1 MSNILASLL
10 TTANTLAAYNQALAV
25 TQNNV
30 ANASTPGYAKER
42 VTMEAMAFDPAYG
55 LSGGVVAGK
64 VQVLRDDYAENSVRS
79 QTLQLG
85 AAQQKV
91 TSYTALQN
99 VFDVTGNSGVPGAL
113 NNLYSAF
120 SAWAQSPSDTVAR
133 QTVLD
138 RATDVAT
145 SFQQTDTALSK
156 VASSTE
162 EQISNTVT
170 QVNTLAAQVRD
181 LNSKVM
187 NDAAANSGLDAQ
199 MTSTLEQLSQYV
211 DFTTLKQ
218 SNGTV
223 TVLMNGQT
231 PLVVGDQQY
240 QVSFSM
246 YQPDTPP
253 PTYSNAPALA
263 RITASDGTDITS
275 DTTGGQLGALLNFRN
290 SVLPTYIG
298 DAYQAGDLNTM
309 AKQFADRVNQIL
321 TSGEVS
327 DGDTPVNGTALFTYD
342 TANDTNVAQTLSL
355 NPAITA
361 DQLAAIDPGPPEV
374 ANGIP
379 LALSGLSDPSSSD
392 DEING
397 TSFSAFYG
405 LMASRAGSGLNAAQ
419 NDVNVQQ
426 SAVAQ
431 AENLR
436 DQTSGV
442 SLDEEAMTLLQF
454 QRAYE
459 ANSKLISVLSSIT
472 ETLINMIQ

>member
-10 TTANTLAAYNQALAV
+10 TTANTLAAYNQALSV

-42 VTMEAMAFDPAYG
+42 VTMQAMAFDPAYG
-55 LSGGVVAGK
+55 LDGGVVAGK
-64 VQVLRDDYAENSVRS
+64 VQILRDDYAETSVRS

-85 AAQQKV
+85 AAQQNV
-91 TSYTALQN
+91 TNYTALQN
-99 VFDVTGNSGVPGAL
+99 VFDISGNSGIPAAL
-113 NNLYSAF
+113 NNLYDAF

-145 SFQQTDTALSK
+145 SFQQTATSLNK

-162 EQISNTVT
+162 EQIQNTVT
-170 QVNTLAAQVRD
+170 QINTLAGQLRD

-199 MTSTLEQLSQYV
+199 VNSTLEELSQYV

-218 SNGTV
+218 SDGTV

-240 QVSFSM
+240 QVSSSM

-275 DTTGGQLGALLNFRN
+275 DTTGGQLGALVNFRN

-298 DAYQAGDLNTM
+298 SAYQAGDLNTM
-309 AKQFADRVNQIL
+309 AKQFADRVNQVL
-321 TSGEVS
+321 TGGEVS
-327 DGDTPVNGTALFTYD
+327 DGADPVYGTALFTYD
-342 TANDTNVAQTLSL
+342 TTNDTNAARTLSL
-355 NPAITA
+355 NPTITT

-379 LALSGLSDPSSSD
+379 LALAGLSDPASAD
-392 DEING
+392 DEISG
-397 TSFSAFYG
+397 SSYDAFYG
-405 LMASRAGSGLNAAQ
+405 LMASRAGSALNGAQ
-419 NDVNVQQ
+419 NDVDVQQ
-426 SAVAQ
+426 SAVSQAQ
-431 AENLR
+431 SLR

-442 SLDEEAMTLLQF
+442 SLDEEAMILLQF